1 MRLEELIEPNLM
13 GSCEI
18 LFKIFEDINIAITV
32 IDENLITR
40 LWNASAEKNYGISRE
55 EILNK
60 PILDFFPN
68 ALLPKVVK
76 EERTYKNVYNSPRD
90 NCHNFISATPLY
102 SGDKV
107 IGGIGYD
114 RDISDLMNMSEL
126 LDKTQLNLS
135 KLELELSKFNND
147 KSSFKEIIGRNEK
160 FLQIIELAKSVAKSN
175 LSILITGESGTGKE
189 IFTRAIHK
197 ESEREGYFVP
207 INCSAIPTELMESEL
222 FGYETG
228 SFTGALKDGKIGKFE
243 LANGGTLF
251 LDEIGDMPLSM
262 QSKILR
268 VLDDGV
274 VTKIGSE
281 TSTQLDVRI
290 IAATNKN
297 IIKMVEEGT
306 FRKDLYYRLNGVL
319 IHIPPLRERK
329 EDIPELVNE
338 FVEKFCIEYSSNIKG
353 VDPDLMIKLKQLDWE
368 GNIRELK
375 SVVKVLVI
383 HAISNNSKNLE
394 ARFLPDNI
402 IEKVMETTVIGEMDK
417 DQIYSLDINN
427 IVEKVEKE
435 TIIKAM
441 SIAKGS
447 KTEAAKLL
455 NIPRSTLYFK
465 MDKYNI

>member
-1 MRLEELIEPNLM
+1 M
-13 GSCEI
+13 
-18 LFKIFEDINIAITV
+18 
-32 IDENLITR
+32 
-40 LWNASAEKNYGISRE
+40 
-55 EILNK
+55 
-60 PILDFFPN
+60 
-68 ALLPKVVK
+68 
-76 EERTYKNVYNSPRD
+76 YNSPRD

>member
-18 LFKIFEDINIAITV
+18 LFKIFEDINVAITV

>member
-1 MRLEELIEPNLM
+1 MKLEELIEPNLM

-147 KSSFKEIIGRNEK
+147 KSSFKEIIGKNEK

-197 ESEREGYFVP
+197 ESGREGYFVP

-297 IIKMVEEGT
+297 ITKMVEEGT

-465 MDKYNI
+465 MDKYKI

>member
-1 MRLEELIEPNLM
+1 MKLEELIEPNLM

-197 ESEREGYFVP
+197 ESGREGYFVP

-297 IIKMVEEGT
+297 ITKMVEEGT

>member
-1 MRLEELIEPNLM
+1 MRIEELIEPNLM

-76 EERTYKNVYNSPRD
+76 EGRTYKNVYNSPRD

-135 KLELELSKFNND
+135 KLELELSKFNNN

-222 FGYETG
+222 FGYEKG

-251 LDEIGDMPLSM
+251 LDEIGDMPLNM

-274 VTKIGSE
+274 VTKVGSE

-297 IIKMVEEGT
+297 ITKMVEEGT

-319 IHIPPLRERK
+319 INIPPLRERK

-402 IEKVMETTVIGEMDK
+402 IEKVMETTVIGETDK
-417 DQIYSLDINN
+417 EQIYSLDINN

-441 SIAKGS
+441 NIANGS
-447 KTEAAKLL
+447 KTEAARLL